1 MTGSRERILG
11 RIKSGVN
18 AQNRSAAD
26 IAALKARIENAER
39 GIVPAYTKVAGTDVA
54 DLFLKRAEAQNNTV
68 ARVTS
73 AEAALHE
80 VRDFLRQNNLP
91 AKVKISPSD
100 RLDDLKFDEASDLEV
115 SRGAAVKEDVT
126 SVTPVYCAV
135 AETGTMVTMSGAQT
149 PSTLNFVPENHVVI
163 VRESDLVT
171 AYEDSWDKVRD
182 YGGGKIPRTV
192 NWLSGPSRSGDIAMT
207 MYMGAHGP
215 RRQHIIFIEGQ

>member
-1 MTGSRERILG
+1 MTDSRARILG

-18 AQNRSAAD
+18 ASNRSAAD
-26 IAALKARIENAER
+26 VAILKARISNPAR
-39 GIVPAYTKVAGTDVA
+39 GIVPAFTKVAGTDVA
-54 DLFLKRAEAQNNTV
+54 DLFLKKAEAQNNTV
-68 ARVTS
+68 VRVTS

-100 RLDDLKFDEASDLEV
+100 RLDDLKLDDAADLEV
-115 SRGAAVKEDVT
+115 HRGAAVEADVT

-135 AETGTMVTMSGAQT
+135 AETGTMVTMSGAET

-171 AYEDSWDKVRD
+171 AYEDSWDKVRE